1 MIYVPSNEIKK
12 TVVGQKTL
20 YIKDAMNK
28 SNLDRSSRSVIDAY
42 KSKFDL
48 VEIDLEAY
56 RKYLNS
62 LLGLATDLSE
72 LLSEQLDTYKE
83 QVGPDVPATEK
94 GREELEE
101 IEKVIEQAEED
112 LDEIKDGID
121 DRIECM
127 FACYAG
133 GQDKPTCLANCEMN
147 CQGGCLTNC
156 QASCETQCQDTC
168 ESTSQDTCQAVTE
181 QTCTSICE
189 SYCQSICQTNVQYS
203 CSANCEKN
211 CQSTCEVS
219 TQS

>member
-28 SNLDRSSRSVIDAY
+28 SNLDRSSRSVIDGY

-48 VEIDLEAY
+48 VQIDLEAY
-56 RKYLNS
+56 KKYLSS
-62 LLGLATDLSE
+62 LLDLATDLSE
-72 LLSEQLDTYKE
+72 TLIEQLKTYKE

-127 FACYAG
+127 FACYGG
-133 GQDKPTCLANCEMN
+133 GQNKPTCIANCEMN

-156 QASCETQCQDTC
+156 QTGCETQCQDNC

-181 QTCTSICE
+181 QTCSTICE

-211 CQSTCEVS
+211 CQSTCEV
-219 TQS
+219 